1 MAGRRSINEN
11 ENHVKGGGLMVSKRG
26 YVSSKNYKVLELI
39 FLSRINSRKKKDFH
53 ALYINVIYN
62 FLLL

>member
-11 ENHVKGGGLMVSKRG
+11 ENHVKGGGLMVSKKG
-26 YVSSKNYKVLELI
+26 YVSSKNYKVELE
-39 FLSRINSRKKKDFH
+39 FFSKINSKKKDYLYH

>member
-26 YVSSKNYKVLELI
+26 YVSSKNYKVELI
-39 FLSRINSRKKKDFH
+39 FFSKINSRKKDYH
-53 ALYINVIYN
+53 APYINVIYN
-62 FLLL
+62 FLLP

>member
-26 YVSSKNYKVLELI
+26 YVSSKNYKVELI
-39 FLSRINSRKKKDFH
+39 FLSRINSRKKKDYH
-53 ALYINVIYN
+53 APYINVIYN
-62 FLLL
+62 FLLT

>member
-1 MAGRRSINEN
+1 
-11 ENHVKGGGLMVSKRG
+11 MVSKKG
-26 YVSSKNYKVLELI
+26 YVSGKNYKVELI
-39 FLSRINSRKKKDFH
+39 FFSKINSRKKYYH